1 MAAPKAASARTRAA
15 ATPGSTAAR
24 ARKAAVVNAPDKKA
38 TAVTPTTAAVTT
50 SKAPASKTATSKTA
64 TSKTPT
70 TKAPAS
76 KTATSKAPA
85 SRTATRKAATRKATT
100 KAVASK
106 TATTKAAMT
115 KAATVKSS
123 RSETAAPRPSTP
135 TKKAASVKSSTR
147 SGATSAAKSSSASR
161 SGRLAERLRVKDDES
176 PWSDAEIKEV
186 RAILLEE
193 IEVHRQ
199 EVQVAEQELDD
210 LLRASTDG
218 AGDDQADAG
227 SKTAERVHEIA
238 LAANSRAGLAQAEH
252 ALEQLEAGTYGICEN
267 CGNPIGKLRLQARP
281 RATLC
286 MTCQEKQDRH

>member
-1 MAAPKAASARTRAA
+1 M
-15 ATPGSTAAR
+15 
-24 ARKAAVVNAPDKKA
+24 
-38 TAVTPTTAAVTT
+38 
-50 SKAPASKTATSKTA
+50 
-64 TSKTPT
+64 
-70 TKAPAS
+70 
-76 KTATSKAPA
+76 
-85 SRTATRKAATRKATT
+85 
-100 KAVASK
+100 
-106 TATTKAAMT
+106 
-115 KAATVKSS
+115 
-123 RSETAAPRPSTP
+123 
-135 TKKAASVKSSTR
+135 KSSTR
-147 SGATSAAKSSSASR
+147 AGATSAAKSSSASR
-161 SGRLAERLRVKDDES
+161 SGKLAERLRVKDDES
-176 PWSDAEIKEV
+176 PWSDAEIKEM